1 MNKTEIASFNPT
13 EDTKR
18 EPDSMT
24 ETDEVLIRR
33 CRRGDER
40 SFDILFER
48 YKARIYTFILRFLRD
63 PKTAEDVFQ
72 ETFIRVF
79 RKARHFRQ
87 QAKFSTWLYT
97 IAANLCRDEL
107 KRRKRR
113 QNVSLDEPLTDNG
126 HEGRV
131 VGRIETT
138 AALTNGPRAEA
149 EKREIGRVVFS
160 ALEELPE
167 NAKQVIELHMI
178 HGLRYREVAEILGCP
193 IGTVQSRMHNAVQQL
208 RKKVRAKLRRPV

>member
-1 MNKTEIASFNPT
+1 
-13 EDTKR
+13 
-18 EPDSMT
+18 MT

-48 YKARIYTFILRFLRD
+48 YKARIYTFVLRFVKD

-107 KRRKRR
+107 KKRKRR
-113 QNVSLDEPLTDNG
+113 YIVSLDEPLWDSE

-131 VGRIETT
+131 AARIETT
-138 AALTNGPRAEA
+138 AAPSEGPRLEA
-149 EKREIGRVVFS
+149 EKREIGQLLFS
-160 ALEELPE
+160 AVEELPE
-167 NAKQVIELHMI
+167 NARQVIELHMI

-193 IGTVQSRMHNAVQQL
+193 IGTVQSRMHNAVQLL
-208 RKKVRAKLRRPV
+208 RRKVRAKLTRPM